1 MGERHPL
8 GEVCRVLG
16 IPEEV
21 IESYLKMGISTLY
34 DWQVQC
40 LLRTNVLSNGN
51 LVYCAPTGGGKTLIA
66 EFAILK
72 TVLVSRKK
80 AIFVLPFVS
89 LVLEKEKY
97 FKKFLLQINKS
108 RGKNNKIRVKGYYGD
123 INVMCSEKEDI
134 LICTIEKANGLVNNF
149 IMRGQADRIG
159 CIVMDEMH
167 ALGALFNGYL
177 LEILISKVLYL
188 EQRVSQFIA
197 STLRQNQS
205 ILDPK
210 KLSVMNSPASS
221 PVRIQLIAMSATVGN
236 VAEIAR
242 WFGNDEPFITA
253 FRPVALFEKLV
264 AGTECCNRKGQTMV
278 ASLPLSSKGS
288 RYE

>member
-72 TVLVSRKK
+72 TVLVSKKK

-108 RGKNNKIRVKGYYGD
+108 RGKNNKMRVKGYYGD
-123 INVMCSEKEDI
+123 VNVMSSEKEDI
-134 LICTIEKANGLVNNF
+134 LICTIGISSF
-149 IMRGQADRIG
+149 I
-159 CIVMDEMH
+159 
-167 ALGALFNGYL
+167 
-177 LEILISKVLYL
+177 
-188 EQRVSQFIA
+188 
-197 STLRQNQS
+197 
-205 ILDPK
+205 
-210 KLSVMNSPASS
+210 
-221 PVRIQLIAMSATVGN
+221 
-236 VAEIAR
+236 
-242 WFGNDEPFITA
+242 
-253 FRPVALFEKLV
+253 
-264 AGTECCNRKGQTMV
+264 
-278 ASLPLSSKGS
+278 
-288 RYE
+288 